1 MNILKLFS
9 LPGFRRAGKKRKAEA
24 KGKRVHVVKK
34 KFVTEIAPG
43 NIYEASDDSKFR
55 GQVRIRSG
63 EGNSVVFGPGA
74 KFSGVITIV
83 GSNNTITIGQKCNLR
98 GSIIVSGN
106 GQTVSLGNHTTTVD
120 VYILCHEGANVTIGQ
135 WCMFSRKIEIR
146 TTDAHAV
153 IDRAT
158 GNRLNLA
165 GSITIG
171 DHVWVGV
178 GAIINKGAV
187 VPADSIVG
195 AMSFVNGRFDEEGVI
210 LAGAPARIVKRGI
223 TWARSRLPHYTPEM
237 MNYWQASPG
246 QDTPQQ
252 AKEFAVPDDGGD
264 A

>member
-1 MNILKLFS
+1 MNILKLFGLS
-9 LPGFRRAGKKRKAEA
+9 RFSRARKKRKAPA
-24 KGKRVHVVKK
+24 QGTRVVAVKK
-34 KFVTEIAPG
+34 KFVAEIAPG
-43 NIYEASDDSKFR
+43 NSFTNSDESLLR
-55 GQVRIRSG
+55 GQVRIRGG
-63 EGNSVVFGPGA
+63 EGNTIIFAPGVKFFG
-74 KFSGVITIV
+74 VMTIV
-83 GSNNTITIGQKCNLR
+83 GSNNTITLGERCNLR
-98 GSIIVSGN
+98 GSVIVSGN
-106 GQTVSLGNHTTTVD
+106 GQTVSIGDHTTTVD

-158 GNRLNLA
+158 GKRLNSA

-178 GAIINKGAV
+178 GAIINKGAA

-223 TWARSRLPHYTPEM
+223 TWARSRLPHYTPDE
-237 MNYWQASPG
+237 MNYWKASG
-246 QDTPQQ
+246 SDGLAQQ
-252 AKEFAVPDDGGD
+252 KEFAVPDDGGD
-264 A
+264 F